1 MTYSEAKL
9 LADALC
15 SRVDLASHSYYECYV
30 MEQEKAQELL
40 ESILM
45 EYVERSENG
54 IPQEL

>member
-9 LADALC
+9 LAETLS

-45 EYVERSENG
+45 EYVEGSEKG
-54 IPQEL
+54 VSQEL

>member
-9 LADALC
+9 LAEALS
-15 SRVDLASHSYYECYV
+15 SRVDLASHSYCECYV

-45 EYVERSENG
+45 EYVEGSENG
-54 IPQEL
+54 VSQEL